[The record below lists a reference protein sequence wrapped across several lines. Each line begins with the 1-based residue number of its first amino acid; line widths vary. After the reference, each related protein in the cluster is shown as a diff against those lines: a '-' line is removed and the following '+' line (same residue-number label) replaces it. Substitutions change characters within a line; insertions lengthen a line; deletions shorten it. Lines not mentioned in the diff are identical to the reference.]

1 MQSICNTD
9 GQAEGEKGIETQNR
23 CASDEGQ
30 NLFWARR
37 GGAALPYSG
46 LRIDQKRGPQHGN
59 VYSKALRILNCA
71 EEELGILLAYRYH
84 GGSSGGKAEITPE
97 GASFL
102 QAYREYN
109 QQIQQFAEQTFERYF
124 AVKQLPPQAKDG
136 E

>member
-1 MQSICNTD
+1 MKPRIVVRLMKDRIFFGPGVEELLSHILVCGSIKN
-9 GQAEGEKGIETQNR
+9 A
-23 CASDEGQ
+23 
-30 NLFWARR
+30 ARNM
-37 GGAALPYSG
+37 GMS
-46 LRIDQKRGPQHGN
+46 
-59 VYSKALRILNCA
+59 YSKALRILNCA

-124 AVKQLPPQAKDG
+124 AVKQLPPQTKDG

>member
-1 MQSICNTD
+1 MKDIFEALLQHLQG
-9 GQAEGEKGIETQNR
+9 GQPAVLLTV
-23 CASDEGQ
+23 
-30 NLFWARR
+30 
-37 GGAALPYSG
+37 AAAG
-46 LRIDQKRGPQHGN
+46 
-59 VYSKALRILNCA
+59 
-71 EEELGILLAYRYH
+71 
-84 GGSSGGKAEITPE
+84 GGKAEITPE